1 MHACGFGSASDVTI
15 LRLPNAEL
23 PAVPPFIVPPKG
35 RWPPRSLCGG
45 TAPGFVAISDDCAR
59 LMRSSTVIAF
69 SRAISRA
76 MANCAEVWEGDTV
89 FMQGGQAETTKS
101 TARGEPRSPAVRGRA
116 KTRDPRRKICA
127 CPSSSAADTT
137 ATLAAMSV
145 VAGVKRER
153 PDDPS
158 TTPSTGETSAEPLP
172 LPEDATPLQREVI
185 HARHERAGLL
195 RFRVYQND
203 GAAES
208 LIALMHCKSIYGKQL
223 PKMPKEYIVRLVLDR
238 SHKSLAC
245 EFQGQV
251 VGGVTYRPH
260 ATGFAEIAFC
270 AVSETHQVQGYGTR
284 MMNQLKEQA
293 KREGIQYFLTYAD
306 NHAIGYFRKQGFQ
319 KQVTMKRERWLG
331 YIKDYDGGTL
341 MECAIEERLDYLT
354 TRAVVDGQRQAIVAK
369 VNTLSNAHV
378 QHDGLGG
385 GGARARAAGLP
396 HSVPG
401 LAKTSWAPAAVECT
415 VGGRPLPLA
424 QCLGDAL
431 TAIVAHDDAWP
442 FRQGVSTKQAP
453 DYYEVV
459 KDPIDLSMIQRCA
472 RAAAQ
477 RVANSSA

>member
-1 MHACGFGSASDVTI
+1 
-15 LRLPNAEL
+15 
-23 PAVPPFIVPPKG
+23 
-35 RWPPRSLCGG
+35 
-45 TAPGFVAISDDCAR
+45 
-59 LMRSSTVIAF
+59 
-69 SRAISRA
+69 
-76 MANCAEVWEGDTV
+76 
-89 FMQGGQAETTKS
+89 
-101 TARGEPRSPAVRGRA
+101 
-116 KTRDPRRKICA
+116 
-127 CPSSSAADTT
+127 
-137 ATLAAMSV
+137 MSV

-158 TTPSTGETSAEPLP
+158 NTPSTGETSAEPLP

-431 TAIVAHDDAWP
+431 AAIVAHDDAWP

-472 RAAAQ
+472 RRRATRRQFLREALARTALSTRSLPPAGGSAARRGRTTARWRCSSPTSAGCARTAASTTARARRTGTARCASRITRRTSSTRSPCARSRRRRRRRRR
-477 RVANSSA
+477 RVQSPPSYFRLG

>member
-1 MHACGFGSASDVTI
+1 
-15 LRLPNAEL
+15 
-23 PAVPPFIVPPKG
+23 
-35 RWPPRSLCGG
+35 
-45 TAPGFVAISDDCAR
+45 
-59 LMRSSTVIAF
+59 
-69 SRAISRA
+69 
-76 MANCAEVWEGDTV
+76 
-89 FMQGGQAETTKS
+89 
-101 TARGEPRSPAVRGRA
+101 
-116 KTRDPRRKICA
+116 
-127 CPSSSAADTT
+127 
-137 ATLAAMSV
+137 MSV

-158 TTPSTGETSAEPLP
+158 NTPSTGETSAEPLP

-431 TAIVAHDDAWP
+431 AAIVAHDDAWP

>member
-1 MHACGFGSASDVTI
+1 MSA
-15 LRLPNAEL
+15 
-23 PAVPPFIVPPKG
+23 
-35 RWPPRSLCGG
+35 
-45 TAPGFVAISDDCAR
+45 
-59 LMRSSTVIAF
+59 
-69 SRAISRA
+69 
-76 MANCAEVWEGDTV
+76 
-89 FMQGGQAETTKS
+89 
-101 TARGEPRSPAVRGRA
+101 
-116 KTRDPRRKICA
+116 
-127 CPSSSAADTT
+127 
-137 ATLAAMSV
+137 

-341 MECAIEERLDYLT
+341 MEGHIYPNVDYVNFRELLDL
-354 TRAVVDGQRQAIVAK
+354 Q
-369 VNTLSNAHV
+369 
-378 QHDGLGG
+378 
-385 GGARARAAGLP
+385 ARAFFYCLLRACVHAC
-396 HSVPG
+396 VR
-401 LAKTSWAPAAVECT
+401 ACVR
-415 VGGRPLPLA
+415 GGH
-424 QCLGDAL
+424 G
-431 TAIVAHDDAWP
+431 
-442 FRQGVSTKQAP
+442 G
-453 DYYEVV
+453 
-459 KDPIDLSMIQRCA
+459 
-472 RAAAQ
+472 
-477 RVANSSA
+477 